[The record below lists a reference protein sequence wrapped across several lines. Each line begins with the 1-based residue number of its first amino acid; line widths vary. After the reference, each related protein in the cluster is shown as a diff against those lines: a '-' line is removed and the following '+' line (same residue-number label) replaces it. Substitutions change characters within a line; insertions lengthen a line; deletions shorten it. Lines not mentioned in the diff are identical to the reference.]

1 VGPLDC
7 SRSKEEARQEN
18 NSRTTSVTSR
28 SSCAARECVWRNRAA
43 FLPLFC
49 CFLLVSSA
57 VRMQIS
63 LANAHRKETHS
74 EGETVSGGATVQLN
88 FSSTLAQCQSNVSP
102 NRALL
107 RPSERRKHW
116 PNATSQ
122 PQSAGPEAS
131 FGSGAVCDYPAG
143 LQLQWA
149 SPKGQ
154 SSATSRRE
162 LQQNCGRISGE

>member
-1 VGPLDC
+1 MQQIERRGAP
-7 SRSKEEARQEN
+7 REQQQN
-18 NSRTTSVTSR
+18 NKCHFALELRCQRVCVAQ
-28 SSCAARECVWRNRAA
+28 SSGFSAA
-43 FLPLFC
+43 FLLLSACVQCRSDANLFGKC
-49 CFLLVSSA
+49 SQKRDRQRDTLSA
-57 VRMQIS
+57 
-63 LANAHRKETHS
+63 
-74 EGETVSGGATVQLN
+74 ETVFGGATVQLN